1 MNLIRTNAPDAL
13 QTANL
18 SFLQDTCNKLD
29 HISIT
34 FPLEEDCI
42 CYLLYEND
50 CLLSALIT
58 FFRDCET
65 MECYAC
71 TLPTHRRNGHFTQL
85 LDELVN
91 DYPDIELVF
100 PVYDNCPD
108 TANTLKALEA
118 TFWYQEH
125 FMELTITRLKKSG
138 FLKEDV
144 DLNTITIT
152 SKRDDLNNQIC
163 YQFTKDQMLIGTC
176 YLEIQKDCAYF
187 YGFEISEPVR
197 GQGLG
202 GECLSL
208 FLTHY
213 VSMPENK
220 ERIYLQV
227 SGQNLPA
234 MTLYKKAGFIIQES
248 LSYYLY

>member
-1 MNLIRTNAPDAL
+1 MNLIRTNAPDAH

-18 SFLQDTCNKLD
+18 SFLQETCNKLD
-29 HISIT
+29 HISLT
-34 FPLEEDCI
+34 LPLEEDCI

-65 MECYAC
+65 MECYAY

-85 LDELVN
+85 LNELET

-100 PVYDNCPD
+100 PVYERCSDA
-108 TANTLKALEA
+108 TNTLKALEA
-118 TFWYQEH
+118 TYWYQEH
-125 FMELTITRLKKSG
+125 FMELTLTRLEKSG
-138 FLKEDV
+138 FLKDENSND
-144 DLNTITIT
+144 ITIT
-152 SKRDDLNNQIC
+152 SKRDGFNNQIC
-163 YQFTKDQMLIGTC
+163 YQFMKDQMPIGAC
-176 YLEIQKDCAYF
+176 YLELQKDCAYF
-187 YGFEISEPVR
+187 YGFEISKPLR

-202 GECLSL
+202 RDCLTL
-208 FLTHY
+208 FLSHY
-213 VSMPENK
+213 ASMPERK

-227 SGQNLPA
+227 SNQNLPA
-234 MTLYKKAGFIIQES
+234 MALYKKAGFIIQES